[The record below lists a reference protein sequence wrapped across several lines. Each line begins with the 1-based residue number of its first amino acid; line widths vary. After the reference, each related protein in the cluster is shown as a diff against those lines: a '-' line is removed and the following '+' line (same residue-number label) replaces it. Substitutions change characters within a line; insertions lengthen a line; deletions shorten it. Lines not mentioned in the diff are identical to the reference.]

1 MKRGQGAWSGRLAA
15 VFCSAGLIVQ
25 CACGAAGGDSEG
37 GRVRAWVENNPKLGL
52 EVAVLRVDS
61 PRVIEARI
69 APAAG
74 ANMFSLSWD
83 GIELLY
89 RPDTLHRFDGSRYGI
104 PVLYPSP
111 CRIPG
116 GKFSFN
122 GEQFDFGLNRDDT
135 HIHGL
140 VRDAAWEFDPPVVKD
155 GTAVLNTWIDFKPGS
170 ELYRKF
176 PFDHRLS
183 LTYSLDPAGLKLAF
197 SVDNHDSR
205 PLPFGFGLHPY
216 WNYAGGRDGIFLSAP
231 VAGRM
236 ELADLVPT
244 GKVLPVEGTSWD
256 ITQPVEVSGLRMD
269 DVFTGMKPGSPAR
282 IEFSRAG
289 LGLTLQTSPEFGH
302 LIVYDQPENPFFC
315 VENLTCS
322 PDAHNLYARGF
333 EAESG
338 LLVVPPGGSRQGW
351 VRYALQPLK

>member
-1 MKRGQGAWSGRLAA
+1 MTRRQGTWGGRLAA
-15 VFCSAGLIVQ
+15 VFCAAGLVVQ
-25 CACGAAGGDSEG
+25 CACGAAGGAGRSE
-37 GRVRAWVENNPKLGL
+37 RVRAWVESNQKLGL
-52 EVAVLRVDS
+52 DVVVLRVDT

-83 GIELLY
+83 GVELLY
-89 RPDTLHRFDGSRYGI
+89 RPDTLHRFDGSTWGI
-104 PVLYPSP
+104 PVLYPTP

-116 GKFSFN
+116 GKFTFR
-122 GEQFDFGLNRDDT
+122 GERFDFGLNRDDT

-140 VRDAAWEFDPPVVKD
+140 VRDAVWEYEPPRVED
-155 GTAVLNTWIDFKPGS
+155 GAAVLHTWIEFKPGS

-176 PFDHRLS
+176 PFEHRLD
-183 LTYSLDPAGLKLAF
+183 LTYSLDPSGLKLAF
-197 SVDNHDSR
+197 SVDNHDNR

-216 WNYAGGRDGIFLSAP
+216 WNYAGGREGIRLSAP

-236 ELADLVPT
+236 ELENLVPT
-244 GKVLPVEGTSWD
+244 GKIMPVEGAAWD
-256 ITQPVEVSGLRMD
+256 IRQPVEVAGLRMD
-269 DVFTGMKPGSPAR
+269 DVFTGMRPEFPAR
-282 IEFSRAG
+282 IQFSRAG
-289 LGLTLQTSPEFGH
+289 LALTLETSPEFGH

-315 VENLTCS
+315 VENLTSS